1 MKTNMIVWMVFRPL
15 RPSALDERR
24 LALEGLMISGVSRLR
39 NLQCRLLIPA
49 LIAWAARAEYT
60 TARLTPPPPHFR
72 WHGRIYDVTT
82 YHSFDSQAT
91 RFIDVFRLFLD
102 MSFMGV
108 CTTRHSQTPS
118 RLMQELNICT
128 IADEPALI
136 TFEQLIKG
144 QLLYNDAFP

>member
-1 MKTNMIVWMVFRPL
+1 M
-15 RPSALDERR
+15 
-24 LALEGLMISGVSRLR
+24 EGLRISGVSRLR
-39 NLQCRLLIPA
+39 NLQCRLLIPT

-60 TARLTPPPPHFR
+60 TARLTPPPPPPHFR

-108 CTTRHSQTPS
+108 CTTRHSQTS
-118 RLMQELNICT
+118 GRLIQELNICT
-128 IADEPALI
+128 IVDELALI

-144 QLLYNDAFP
+144 QLYNDAFP

>member
-1 MKTNMIVWMVFRPL
+1 MIVWMVFRPL
-15 RPSALDERR
+15 RPSALDESR
-24 LALEGLMISGVSRLR
+24 LANGRVKDIWCVEAQEPTVPTFNS
-39 NLQCRLLIPA
+39 
-49 LIAWAARAEYT
+49 YT
-60 TARLTPPPPHFR
+60 NCVGSPGRIHDRTPDPPPPPHFR

-108 CTTRHSQTPS
+108 CTTRHSQTS
-118 RLMQELNICT
+118 GRLIQELNICT
-128 IADEPALI
+128 IVDELALI

-144 QLLYNDAFP
+144 QLYNDAFP